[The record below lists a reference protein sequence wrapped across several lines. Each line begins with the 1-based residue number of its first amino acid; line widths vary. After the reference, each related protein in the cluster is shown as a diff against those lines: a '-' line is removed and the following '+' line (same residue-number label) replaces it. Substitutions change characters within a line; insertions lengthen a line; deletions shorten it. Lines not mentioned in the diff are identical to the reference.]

1 MKSLKT
7 EYNAEEND
15 NNEKKYFYRGLQTT
29 DINHYKSQSATLD
42 IFLDYAFRQKRN
54 IKYKEKN
61 KQQLTNYSYE
71 LEQTVTLN
79 LDILLSFISNT
90 KLNNKKIFISNDN
103 KSRDTAASSSF
114 ISTSSLIEL
123 IKTIIEKSKKKSGN
137 K

>member
-15 NNEKKYFYRGLQTT
+15 NNEKEYFYRGLQTT
-29 DINHYKSQSATLD
+29 NINHYKSQSETLD

>member
-15 NNEKKYFYRGLQTT
+15 NNGKKFFYRGTQTT
-29 DINHYKSQSATLD
+29 DLNHYKSQSTTLD
-42 IFLDYAFRQKRN
+42 IFLDYTFRQKRN

-61 KQQLTNYSYE
+61 KQKLTNYGYE
-71 LEQTVTLN
+71 LEQTVSLN

-90 KLNNKKIFISNDN
+90 KYNNKKIIITNDN

-114 ISTSSLIEL
+114 ISTSSLIQL
-123 IKTIIEKSKKKSGN
+123 IKTIIEKSKKKSGI